1 MLAVSTEKSGVMLGG
16 DVNRDGSDK
25 GNPINTTGSTIG
37 SVATTTALAS
47 DTTADDTPHTTLVDS
62 MTSSIAMN
70 VVDEE
75 DAMGRLLYDLSEDG
89 VSMVIGIFGLNANSN
104 NDSIKDIDDW
114 FTPCSQFTTEK
125 TNEYN
130 LIPVSR
136 PPSHQEI
143 SPSQAQ
149 LDQDQDDDLFL
160 VNETSYSQLATEN
173 DTEYNLI
180 PVSQPPSHQ
189 EISPSQ
195 AQLDQDQDDDL
206 FLVNEPSYPQF
217 TTEENT
223 EYNLIPVSQPPSHQE
238 TSPPQAQLDQDQ
250 DSDLFLVNVNNDD
263 IQRVPSLLERSLQYN
278 CDSESRPRPE
288 VVTPT
293 TDIPV
298 AQESNLIL
306 SNNPDSG
313 VEEMNRSQRKE
324 AFILPKPKKTNP
336 NLSTTTFPLLSPK
349 SKVPTIKKRKVP
361 TINKRKRSSDSSR
374 PLKKRTYNHNVA
386 FQTKNRNKNNVSSS
400 RNNGAT
406 TTKEEKKIAPT
417 TSVRTR
423 STNKSETITPI
434 ETYITFPTK
443 KTRKK
448 DEIWDKHFEEAQR
461 FTLQHGH
468 GRIPAIY
475 EPNQGLANWAKR
487 QRYHYRVFKKHVL
500 DRPDNPAVAKSVK
513 DGKPGSR
520 WIKCLMTPQRLL
532 KLQEINFRFYLNEDR
547 WDTLYDQYCA
557 WAEQNNGKVFPDKKT
572 HPELYRWITSQR
584 YSRTLLQKEEGKA
597 KQPRACPASTLERIE
612 KLKAINAFRKE
623 EWYSKKSRTAS
634 R

>member
-1 MLAVSTEKSGVMLGG
+1 MLSVSTEKSGVMLGG

-37 SVATTTALAS
+37 SVATTTALVS
-47 DTTADDTPHTTLVDS
+47 DATSDDTPHTPLMDS

-104 NDSIKDIDDW
+104 NDSIKEIEDW
-114 FTPCSQFTTEK
+114 FTPCSQFATEK
-125 TNEYN
+125 KNECN
-130 LIPVSR
+130 LIPGSR

-143 SPSQAQ
+143 
-149 LDQDQDDDLFL
+149 
-160 VNETSYSQLATEN
+160 Y
-173 DTEYNLI
+173 
-180 PVSQPPSHQ
+180 
-189 EISPSQ
+189 PSQ

-223 EYNLIPVSQPPSHQE
+223 EYNLIPVSRSPSHQE
-238 TSPPQAQLDQDQ
+238 ASPSQAQQDQDQ

-306 SNNPDSG
+306 SHDPDSG

-324 AFILPKPKKTNP
+324 AFILPKPKKPNP
-336 NLSTTTFPLLSPK
+336 NLSTTTLPLLSPK

-374 PLKKRTYNHNVA
+374 PLKKRTYNRNVA

-448 DEIWDKHFEEAQR
+448 DEIWDKHLT
-461 FTLQHGH
+461 TL
-468 GRIPAIY
+468 
-475 EPNQGLANWAKR
+475 
-487 QRYHYRVFKKHVL
+487 
-500 DRPDNPAVAKSVK
+500 
-513 DGKPGSR
+513 
-520 WIKCLMTPQRLL
+520 
-532 KLQEINFRFYLNEDR
+532 
-547 WDTLYDQYCA
+547 TLSGNLGQCFHDY
-557 WAEQNNGKVFPDKKT
+557 
-572 HPELYRWITSQR
+572 
-584 YSRTLLQKEEGKA
+584 
-597 KQPRACPASTLERIE
+597 
-612 KLKAINAFRKE
+612 
-623 EWYSKKSRTAS
+623 
-634 R
+634 